1 MIPIRQIAALLPL
14 LVGALCTADVVA
26 QRHPHFDDG
35 GTLLWS
41 TKFAEAKAAAKK
53 QDKLVFVEYGR
64 KA

>member
-1 MIPIRQIAALLPL
+1 MIPIRQIAVLLPL
-14 LVGALCTADVVA
+14 LVGAFFAANAVA
-26 QRHPHFDDG
+26 QGHPHFDDG
-35 GTLLWS
+35 GTLAWS

>member
-1 MIPIRQIAALLPL
+1 MIPIRQIPAFLPF
-14 LVGALCTADVVA
+14 LVGAFFAADAAA
-26 QRHPHFDDG
+26 QGHPHFDDG
-35 GTLLWS
+35 GTLKWS